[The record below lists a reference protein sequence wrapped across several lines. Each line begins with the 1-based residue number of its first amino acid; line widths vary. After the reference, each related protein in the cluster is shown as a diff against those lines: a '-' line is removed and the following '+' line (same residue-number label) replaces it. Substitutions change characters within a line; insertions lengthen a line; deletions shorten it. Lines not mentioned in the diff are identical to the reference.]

1 MLCPWQLWLRD
12 TPEQKFFPTVP
23 HTHQC
28 GACILRASF
37 LCSLQWPS
45 AIEAQQGRAGNRPM
59 AWLKKTAPGS
69 GGAPGPPFPGC
80 QWAAG
85 IRYSS
90 HRQAHHRWFQAE
102 CWASTKFFT
111 LSREPDSNPTPRHQ
125 VILPEL
131 SVDFGDWSPLEFDGF
146 SDKRKLIA
154 WARPND
160 QLAPIAGSS

>member
-12 TPEQKFFPTVP
+12 TPERKFFPTVP

-69 GGAPGPPFPGC
+69 GGAPGPPLPGC

-90 HRQAHHRWFQAE
+90 HKQAHHRWFQAE
-102 CWASTKFFT
+102 CWAGLNFCTVESGTGQQLNARASSYT
-111 LSREPDSNPTPRHQ
+111 A
-125 VILPEL
+125 EL
-131 SVDFGDWSPLEFDGF
+131 SCGFRGLVPSGIDGF
-146 SDKRKLIA
+146 SNRRKLIV
-154 WARPND
+154 WDRPND
-160 QLAPIAGSS
+160 QLASIAGSS